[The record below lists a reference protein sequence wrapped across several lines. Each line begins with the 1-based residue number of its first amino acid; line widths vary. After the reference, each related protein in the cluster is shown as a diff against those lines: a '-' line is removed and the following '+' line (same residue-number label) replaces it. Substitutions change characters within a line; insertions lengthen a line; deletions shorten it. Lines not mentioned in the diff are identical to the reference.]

1 MRKFAPFV
9 VLFLSLN
16 VHAAD
21 VRDVKDPAAIQKI
34 FVPAAKLRLVN
45 VWATWCAPCVEEMP
59 VLRTIRKSFG
69 SELGMVGISL
79 DDMIPGDR
87 GETKNRV
94 VKFLDSKQ
102 VAYPNAYYIGS
113 SDALADA
120 MNIDGAIP
128 ITIIYDSKGK
138 ELWRRQG
145 TLDQAQATKKIQE
158 LLKVR

>member
-1 MRKFAPFV
+1 MAE
-9 VLFLSLN
+9 
-16 VHAAD
+16 
-21 VRDVKDPAAIQKI
+21 
-34 FVPAAKLRLVN
+34 VPLLKELYAKYLDQGVA
-45 VWATWCAPCVEEMP
+45 V
-59 VLRTIRKSFG
+59 
-69 SELGMVGISL
+69 VGISL